1 MELQIIPVE
10 QELRV
15 RSEIINDIKDTL
27 NNAQATNTW

>member
-27 NNAQATNTW
+27 NNTQATNTW